1 MAQRPRPGDRIRLVV
16 LGVEMN
22 DGSTVSASLRIPWT
36 GFDPEHSCD
45 PDLCTEC
52 VTEAQA
58 KAIAKAN
65 KGSRSRKI
73 QPTGAV
79 TLLRDKQS
87 VSF

>member
-1 MAQRPRPGDRIRLVV
+1 MSTPRSGDRIRLVV

-22 DGSTVSASLRIPWT
+22 DGSTVTASLRIPWT
-36 GFDPEHSCD
+36 GFDADHMCNAD
-45 PDLCTEC
+45 VCTEC

-58 KAIAKAN
+58 KAIVKAN
-65 KGSRSRKI
+65 KGSRTRSI

-79 TLLRDKQS
+79 TLLRDGQS